1 MIRSFFGWER
11 IPFTREVETR
21 HLHRS
26 VRFEECVARLQ
37 YMVMTRSIGCVTGE
51 IGCGKSTAVRALKD
65 RLDANKYRF
74 LYLSDANLKPRDFY
88 RELLHHFGLT
98 PCFLRSEAKR
108 QFQHHVWDLYEN
120 QQKVAIVVVDE
131 AHLLSGD
138 MLQEIRFLTNFQM
151 DSVSPLALILV
162 GQPELQATLQLRIF
176 RPITQRMNVRFHLE
190 SLSAQETRDYI
201 GHQLEV
207 AGSTHPVFT
216 TEAMDAIYAH
226 TRGVSREINN
236 VCTAAL
242 LDAVVRKDKL
252 IDALHIS
259 RVLSEFHEE

>member
-1 MIRSFFGWER
+1 MIRSHFGWER

-26 VRFEECVARLQ
+26 PRFEECVARLQ

-51 IGCGKSTAVRALKD
+51 IGCGKSTAIRALKD

-98 PCFLRSEAKR
+98 PSFLRSEAKR
-108 QFQHHVWDLYEN
+108 QFQHLVWDLYEN

-162 GQPELQATLQLRIF
+162 GQPELQATLQLRVF

-190 SLSAQETRDYI
+190 GLSAGETRDYI
-201 GHQLEV
+201 AHQLDV
-207 AGSTHPVFT
+207 AGSAHPVFT

-259 RVLSEFHEE
+259 RVLGEFHEE

>member
-1 MIRSFFGWER
+1 MIRNFFGLER

-26 VRFEECVARLQ
+26 ERFEECVARLQ
-37 YMVMTRSIGCVTGE
+37 YMVMTRSIGYVTGE
-51 IGCGKSTAVRALKD
+51 IGCGKSTVIRALKD

-98 PCFLRSEAKR
+98 PSFLRSEAKR
-108 QFQHHVWDLYEN
+108 QFQHLVWDLYEN

-226 TRGVSREINN
+226 TRGISREINN

>member
-51 IGCGKSTAVRALKD
+51 IGCGKSTAIRALKD

-98 PCFLRSEAKR
+98 PSFLRSEAKR
-108 QFQHHVWDLYEN
+108 QFNTSYGICMKTNKRSPSSSWTRPTCYLETCCRRSASLRYAEIHVMPSRSRR
-120 QQKVAIVVVDE
+120 K
-131 AHLLSGD
+131 LSPSFIY
-138 MLQEIRFLTNFQM
+138 LK
-151 DSVSPLALILV
+151 
-162 GQPELQATLQLRIF
+162 
-176 RPITQRMNVRFHLE
+176 E
-190 SLSAQETRDYI
+190 STCYRRCSA
-201 GHQLEV
+201 
-207 AGSTHPVFT
+207 
-216 TEAMDAIYAH
+216 
-226 TRGVSREINN
+226 
-236 VCTAAL
+236 
-242 LDAVVRKDKL
+242 
-252 IDALHIS
+252 
-259 RVLSEFHEE
+259 